1 MKTLTDKIFNSFSGT
16 VGLLSIVIVLF
27 QVLSVKAQG
36 QLKPV
41 SDPEQQQLEWC
52 FIYSNMLGYDL
63 NYISNP
69 LLYDNVSRWLGTPYK
84 YAGIGKNGIDCSGLV
99 CKLIKDSYNINL
111 RGTSKD
117 MYKQTQNIQKKD
129 LREGDLVFFKIRKGK
144 ISHVGVY
151 LGKNKFA
158 HASTSLGVTVSDLD
172 EPYYLKYYYSAGRL
186 KQK

>member
-1 MKTLTDKIFNSFSGT
+1 MKTLSNKPFASLSRAVSLF
-16 VGLLSIVIVLF
+16 SIVIFLLDSPAING
-27 QVLSVKAQG
+27 QS

-84 YAGIGKNGIDCSGLV
+84 YAGLGKNGIDCSGLV
-99 CKLIKDSYNINL
+99 CKLIKDSYNINI

-117 MYKQTQNIQKKD
+117 LYKQTQNIEKRD

-186 KQK
+186 KSK